1 MGRGLL
7 GLPVAAGAG
16 RGGGCSRPIPGPHSL
31 VALPEAAL
39 RDGPHGRPRGLGV
52 LRGAEAQA
60 QLLLQ
65 AAGQGREAVA
75 ARGCPSFGLRARVT
89 VLLVLDAP
97 GRLLEL
103 VEILPVPVRRH
114 RARCRR
120 APLPGRPAT
129 PCRCRTTP
137 PGNAHSWPR
146 PLAFCLGCASPKVS
160 PRIIFWCLLELT
172 TSSQGREGLN

>member
-16 RGGGCSRPIPGPHSL
+16 RGGGRSIPLPGPHSL
-31 VALPEAAL
+31 VALQEAAL

-103 VEILPVPVRRH
+103 IEILPVPVRRH

-120 APLPGRPAT
+120 APLPGRTAT
-129 PCRCRTTP
+129 PCRCKTTP
-137 PGNAHSWPR
+137 PGAAHSWP
-146 PLAFCLGCASPKVS
+146 
-160 PRIIFWCLLELT
+160 CLLAVCSWVCE
-172 TSSQGREGLN
+172 S